1 MNKKLRLAAGTG
13 LAACTRPAAC
23 ARPAAGLPTGGI
35 VLAVMV
41 ASMLAGCR
49 VVPYDSKFMC
59 EKSRDYGR
67 CMDVQSAYEE
77 ARAASASANSKSK
90 SKARDGQDPILRYPP
105 ASTGVTRPL
114 RPLKPSKAGARS
126 AAAKPDDSFIRVSTQ
141 DLYRDAEYRELAG
154 LIEAPVTPL
163 IRPAKALRTLI
174 IAYNTG
180 DSLFLSRYVVYFADE
195 PRFVM
200 GDYLNPPDTSPT
212 VYPMGQKKEKDA
224 R

>member
-1 MNKKLRLAAGTG
+1 MNKKPRLAARTG
-13 LAACTRPAAC
+13 
-23 ARPAAGLPTGGI
+23 PAAGISASGI
-35 VLAVMV
+35 VVFGITV
-41 ASMLAGCR
+41 ASLLAGCR

-59 EKSRDYGR
+59 EKSRNYGR

-77 ARAASASANSKSK
+77 ARATSAGAASKSK
-90 SKARDGQDPILRYPP
+90 PRDGKDPILRYPP
-105 ASTGVTRPL
+105 AAAGVARPL
-114 RPLKPSKAGARS
+114 RPLKPLKSGTRS
-126 AAAKPDDSFIRVSTQ
+126 ANSKPDDSFIRVSTQ

-212 VYPMGQKKEKDA
+212 VYPMGQKKDKDA
-224 R
+224 Q

>member
-1 MNKKLRLAAGTG
+1 MNKKPERWLAARTG
-13 LAACTRPAAC
+13 
-23 ARPAAGLPTGGI
+23 PAAGMV
-35 VLAVMV
+35 VLAVAAV
-41 ASMLAGCR
+41 SILAGCR

-77 ARAASASANSKSK
+77 ARAASASAT
-90 SKARDGQDPILRYPP
+90 SKAKPRDGKDPILRYPP
-105 ASTGVTRPL
+105 ASTGVGRPL
-114 RPLKPSKAGARS
+114 RPLKPSKIVARS
-126 AAAKPDDSFIRVSTQ
+126 ANAKPDDSLIRVSTQ

-200 GDYLNPPDTSPT
+200 GDYLNPPDTSQT
-212 VYPMGQKKEKDA
+212 VYPMGQKKNKDA